1 MQHATHHH
9 AQHVARLARSEA
21 CMVVRGA
28 SAPYYFGYWF
38 SHRRR

>member
-1 MQHATHHH
+1 MPHAPLNH
-9 AQHVARLARSEA
+9 AQHTARLARAVASVA
-21 CMVVRGA
+21 VRGT

>member
-1 MQHATHHH
+1 MQHATHIH
-9 AQHVARLARSEA
+9 AQRTARLARA
-21 CMVVRGA
+21 VAGVTVRGA

>member
-1 MQHATHHH
+1 MHH
-9 AQHVARLARSEA
+9 ASHIHAQRTARLARAVA
-21 CMVVRGA
+21 CVAVRGA